1 MSTAVDETGKALRG
15 QIGDLLQGLSEA
27 ELQMVSKFVEFV
39 YYGAGRHTAA
49 NAPIDDEPETEE
61 ERRAVE
67 LARGSLDRNAGVLS
81 QEELRR
87 QLGL

>member
-1 MSTAVDETGKALRG
+1 MGTAVDETEKALRE
-15 QIGDLLQGLSEA
+15 QIGDLLRGLSEA

-39 YYGAGRHTAA
+39 YYGSGLHTTA

-61 ERRAVE
+61 ERRAVA
-67 LARGSLDRNAGVLS
+67 LARDALDRNAGVLS

-87 QLGL
+87 RLGL

>member
-39 YYGAGRHTAA
+39 YYGAGLHTAA

-67 LARGSLDRNAGVLS
+67 LARDSLDRNAGVLS

-87 QLGL
+87 RLGL